1 MSRNVN
7 SLEHFRKFIA
17 LAQKRCQTQIKTF
30 ITLNAHEWIKG
41 NFVHTLHFYGCIFSF
56 TSRQKS
62 YSKWR
67 EICPYFCIIVKTSY
81 NTWYYGKILVL
92 PTVVLSNMGFDIR
105 MECTQHKVE
114 ISKVY
119 LIICLQ
125 IRREKPL
132 IIS

>member
-92 PTVVLSNMGFDIR
+92 LTVILSNMGFEMR
-105 MECTQHKVE
+105 MKSTQHKVE
-114 ISKVY
+114 IRFVY
-119 LIICLQ
+119 LIIYLQ
-125 IRREKPL
+125 ISRKNLL